1 MKQSWIKAL
10 CVGVGLAGCDAAI
23 VGEAP
28 VEPVI
33 VADTPMAEVM
43 MEPVL
48 VEEHAS
54 VGLGRRPASQGV
66 VTAGDID
73 DTLNLAAFSRYQA
86 RQSKALGLKRANLL
100 TPVQIQ
106 LVGRNN
112 KPLPGMHY
120 TLRKPGAAEPFHSGY
135 AGVDGRISVFPASL
149 GQGRL
154 NKVELRTFS
163 EIGTMRKTMVPT
175 GQGWE
180 RVRRYEDAKYSPD
193 FVDLVFVFDTTGS
206 MGDEL
211 AWLTKEFKG
220 IVSRAKQA
228 APGADFRFGLVAYRD
243 KGDAYEVQNYGFTL
257 KQSQMQ
263 RWLRGLNADGGGD
276 YPEAADRA
284 LRAAV
289 DLNWK
294 RGKGERL
301 IFHVADAP
309 PHKSNSLAYTRAA
322 QIAAGKGVQIFGL
335 GASGVGDEAEFLMRQ
350 ASLVSGGRYLFLT
363 DDSGVGQAHAEPKVA
378 CYRVTRLKALLSR
391 VLASE
396 LTGKRVEA
404 AQSEV
409 IRSVGAY
416 SDGFCQQ

>member
-1 MKQSWIKAL
+1 MRQEILSTGKGWQR
-10 CVGVGLAGCDAAI
+10 V
-23 VGEAP
+23 
-28 VEPVI
+28 
-33 VADTPMAEVM
+33 TR
-43 MEPVL
+43 
-48 VEEHAS
+48 EET
-54 VGLGRRPASQGV
+54 V
-66 VTAGDID
+66 
-73 DTLNLAAFSRYQA
+73 RY
-86 RQSKALGLKRANLL
+86 N
-100 TPVQIQ
+100 P
-106 LVGRNN
+106 
-112 KPLPGMHY
+112 
-120 TLRKPGAAEPFHSGY
+120 E
-135 AGVDGRISVFPASL
+135 
-149 GQGRL
+149 
-154 NKVELRTFS
+154 
-163 EIGTMRKTMVPT
+163 
-175 GQGWE
+175 
-180 RVRRYEDAKYSPD
+180 

-220 IVSRAKQA
+220 IVSRAKRA

-301 IFHVADAP
+301 IFHIADAP

-335 GASGVGDEAEFLMRQ
+335 GASGVGDEAEYLMRQ

-409 IRSVGAY
+409 IRSVGVY